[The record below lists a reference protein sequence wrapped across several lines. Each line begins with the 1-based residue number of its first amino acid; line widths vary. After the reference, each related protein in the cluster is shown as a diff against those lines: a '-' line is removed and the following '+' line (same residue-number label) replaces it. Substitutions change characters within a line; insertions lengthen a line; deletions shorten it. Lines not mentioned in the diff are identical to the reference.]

1 MHRRASVAVAAV
13 AVLGLGGAVAQQ
25 AVATPVAS
33 HVGSSLTS
41 ASASVSEAEAAQD
54 GRALF
59 EGLAFAQG
67 SVAKDL
73 ADSGKFVDIATLREE
88 NSTAEQRQAA
98 SALLDEI
105 QKERPEFFSS
115 FSQELRSGDPRK
127 VESGVAE
134 AGDILKALVAEAEPK
149 AAGTGTGTGR
159 CAAVVLAVNVLV
171 AVNLGGA
178 LNVSVA
184 VNIQAA
190 GNVVNA
196 LNFWSSS
203 AQGENPLT
211 REEQIAEL
219 TQVLAV

>member
-1 MHRRASVAVAAV
+1 MHRRASVAIAAV

-25 AVATPVAS
+25 AVATPAAS
-33 HVGSSLTS
+33 HVGSSL
-41 ASASVSEAEAAQD
+41 ASASLSKAEATRD

-73 ADSGKFVDIATLREE
+73 ADSGKFVDVAALRKK
-88 NSTAEQRQAA
+88 NSTAEQRQAT
-98 SALLDEI
+98 SALLDKI
-105 QKERPEFFSS
+105 QKERPQFFHT
-115 FSQELRSGDPRK
+115 FSQKLRSGDPRK

-134 AGDILKALVAEAEPK
+134 AGDILKSLAAAAEPK
-149 AAGTGTGTGR
+149 ARDTGTGTGR
-159 CAAVVLAVNVLV
+159 CATVVLAVNVLV

-178 LNVSVA
+178 VNVSVA

-203 AQGENPLT
+203 AKDGESSLT
-211 REEQIAEL
+211 RDEQIAEL
-219 TQVLAV
+219 TQVLAA